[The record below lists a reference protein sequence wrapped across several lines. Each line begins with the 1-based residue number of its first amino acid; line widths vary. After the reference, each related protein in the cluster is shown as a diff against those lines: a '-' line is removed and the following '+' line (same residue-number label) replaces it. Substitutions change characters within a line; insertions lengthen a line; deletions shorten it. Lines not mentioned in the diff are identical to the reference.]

1 MSNKSQ
7 SAPTHVIGDFVEA
20 LIEQL
25 DNVQDSLALKVL
37 TGRPL
42 TWAIKDISL
51 DLQVFLGVSS
61 KGDITIRNAQ
71 PNEQGHST
79 LHLSL
84 STITREMANENT
96 YSFEAD
102 DDPRSLE
109 AAGLDETQIKRLN
122 RLGVRTVGQ
131 LKKVSEGGAQQEAL
145 QRSGVPA
152 SDLMRAL
159 QASSRPTVMSHY
171 VERNPE
177 GDPLVHI
184 FGANLYDGVTP
195 EVRFCGEP
203 VEVLEAQPRE
213 LLVRPRAH
221 HDEGQVEVRVG
232 GLRCTGYFRIPDRA
246 ETVDRSRAAAGNGS
260 SATTDQAVADPWAS
274 GSEDLE

>member
-1 MSNKSQ
+1 MSGKSSSKSQ
-7 SAPTHVIGDFVEA
+7 SAPSHVIGDFVEA

-51 DLQVFLGVSS
+51 DLQVFLGVSP

-71 PNEQGHST
+71 PNEAGHST
-79 LHLSL
+79 LHLTL
-84 STITREMANENT
+84 STITREMADENT
-96 YSFEAD
+96 YSFDAD

-109 AAGLDETQIKRLN
+109 AAGLDDEQVRRLN

-131 LKKVSEGGAQQEAL
+131 LKKVSDGGAQQEAL
-145 QRSGVPA
+145 QRSGIPA
-152 SDLMRAL
+152 NDLMQAL

-171 VERNPE
+171 VERGSSGE
-177 GDPLVHI
+177 PLVHI

-203 VEVLEAQPRE
+203 VEVVEARPRE
-213 LLVRPRAH
+213 LLVRPRGH
-221 HDEGQVEVRVG
+221 HDEGQVEVLVG
-232 GLRCTGYFRIPDRA
+232 GERCTGYFRIPGRFSGRTDHA
-246 ETVDRSRAAAGNGS
+246 HDPGTAAR
-260 SATTDQAVADPWAS
+260 DKDPWAS
-274 GSEDLE
+274 DEDLG